1 MAVGAFYRPD
11 ARTMFSVAGNFG
23 NGENM
28 VNAGISVKLGKNSP
42 YAGMDRQAMIHRLAS
57 QDRELEAQN
66 QRIAK
71 LEQLVAQLMAK

>member
-1 MAVGAFYRPD
+1 
-11 ARTMFSVAGNFG
+11 
-23 NGENM
+23 
-28 VNAGISVKLGKNSP
+28 
-42 YAGMDRQAMIHRLAS
+42 MIHRLAS